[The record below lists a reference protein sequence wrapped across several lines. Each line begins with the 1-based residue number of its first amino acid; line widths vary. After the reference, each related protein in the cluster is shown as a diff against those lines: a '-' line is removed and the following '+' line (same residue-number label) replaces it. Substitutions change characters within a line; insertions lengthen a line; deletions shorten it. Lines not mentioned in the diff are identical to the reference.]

1 VFVLGF
7 FNDTT
12 DIQSGASG
20 SQKKENTPW
29 LEQYSTVENRH
40 TGTYKQET
48 YTQNKIQLNWFT
60 LELTLLE

>member
-1 VFVLGF
+1 MTQL
-7 FNDTT
+7 
-12 DIQSGASG
+12 IYSLEHLAHR
-20 SQKKENTPW
+20 KKENTPW
-29 LEQYSTVENRH
+29 LEHSSTVENRH